1 MGEDTPAARQFRH
14 ELEQAHQFI
23 NFLLDAKVGRHI
35 VETILYP
42 TPNAAAKAL
51 MPASYQENPIIF
63 PTGPGMEASEWGRY
77 EGPEQARAF
86 DEAITRVRAA

>member
-1 MGEDTPAARQFRH
+1 MRIVVLPHR
-14 ELEQAHQFI
+14 FI
-23 NFLLDAKVGRHI
+23 NFLLDAQAGEHI
-35 VETILYP
+35 IETILYP

-63 PTGPGMEASEWGRY
+63 PSGVGMENSEWGKY